1 MTTPILEIRGLTV
14 SFGGLRAVDDVSFEV
29 ARNRITTVIG
39 PNGAGKSTLF
49 NLISGALQPRNGKVL
64 IEGVD
69 YTGQPPYRMQAAG
82 LARSFQITNL
92 FFDLPVSENLRLAAQ
107 VLEPLWMA
115 WRPIRASRVALAR
128 VDELLDRFGLA
139 DKAQYPAGSLSH
151 GEQRRLEV
159 AVAVACKPKILLLDE
174 PTQGMSHGDSQQ
186 TATLIKSLATDVTV
200 VLIEHDIGL
209 VMSLSDHVIVM
220 HQGKKLAE
228 GLPVDVRSNPA
239 VQAAYFGHA

>member
-1 MTTPILEIRGLTV
+1 M
-14 SFGGLRAVDDVSFEV
+14 
-29 ARNRITTVIG
+29 
-39 PNGAGKSTLF
+39 
-49 NLISGALQPRNGKVL
+49 
-64 IEGVD
+64 
-69 YTGQPPYRMQAAG
+69 
-82 LARSFQITNL
+82 
-92 FFDLPVSENLRLAAQ
+92 
-107 VLEPLWMA
+107 LEPLWMA

>member
-29 ARNRITTVIG
+29 SRNRITTVIG